1 MKIYTKTGDKG
12 MTKLVGSSTVA
23 KDSDRVES
31 YGTIDE
37 LNSWVGYIISQLP
50 QENQEIKEELEA
62 LQHLLFDAGTDL
74 STPIEAQRP
83 FKLQK
88 ESVHWL
94 EQRIDFYTAQSPD
107 IDRFI
112 LPGGTPAA
120 SMVHVARTIARRAER
135 IIVRLNWTAKINEEV
150 LIFTNRLSD
159 YFYALARYLNVQ
171 AQRPDVFYERSEKV
185 FHKIKEDG
193 LQTVAFLKNLW

>member
-74 STPIEAQRP
+74 STPIEAKRP

-171 AQRPDVFYERSEKV
+171 AQRPDVFYERSEMV

-193 LQTVAFLKNLW
+193 L

>member
-12 MTKLVGSSTVA
+12 MTKLVGSSTVS

-171 AQRPDVFYERSEKV
+171 AQRPDVFYERSEMV

-193 LQTVAFLKNLW
+193 L

>member
-12 MTKLVGSSTVA
+12 MTKLVGNSTVA

-62 LQHLLFDAGTDL
+62 LQHLLFDAGKDL

-193 LQTVAFLKNLW
+193 L

>member
-171 AQRPDVFYERSEKV
+171 AQRPDFFYERSEMV

-193 LQTVAFLKNLW
+193 L